1 MARINEPFD
10 VLVVSENA
18 LLVVNKRQDELTKGK
33 LGVFDLKTGKSL
45 DLNKSIS
52 LNNVYFGVGLSDGSP
67 LIAGATPNSH
77 IDYVSYKQYNAA
89 TELVITID
97 NKVDFAANTQYS
109 FSVELSDQ
117 STYQTIGYNR
127 LRKYFSLD
135 TGAIT
140 VGASGNQ
147 NFIERFVKQ
156 ISANSGG
163 FFKAEKVSP
172 STDKKI
178 KLTFTS
184 TYGNGILNAKVTFL
198 GGFDKTATATQETKA
213 VAAQGTGNL
222 VRELEAAS
230 HGYRGNIYRV
240 STIWGLA
247 NDDIK
252 LEAKEDKNYNL
263 ITIGYVN
270 DIQNSG
276 FRGKEPYTVILAI
289 ENTTAFNG
297 IKDKLKKT
305 IELDSL
311 IV

>member
-18 LLVVNKRQDELTKGK
+18 LLDKDKRQDELTKGK

-45 DLNKSIS
+45 DLTKSIS

-109 FSVELSDQ
+109 FSVEFSDQ

-135 TGAIT
+135 TGDIT

-163 FFKAEKVSP
+163 FFKAENDSAGQN
-172 STDKKI
+172 KKL
-178 KLTFTS
+178 KLTFAS
-184 TYGNGILNAKVTFL
+184 TYGNGILNAKVTRL
-198 GGFDKTATATQETKA
+198 KGFDKTSTIDTTKA

-230 HGYRGNIYRV
+230 QGYRGNIYRV

-289 ENTTAFNG
+289 ENTTEFNG

-311 IV
+311 IA